1 MQYEFLTLLVP
12 LIVVVLASITKNVR
26 VSVGVAIVFAAL
38 LATDFSPVGAFQL
51 VMQRFLGASELGN
64 LGSWQKFWGS
74 FNLFICLFLVLL
86 GIIIELIQQSGG
98 AYAYGNFIID
108 KLKNA
113 KNAQRA
119 SLILSLGFGMDDYF
133 SSLTVGSVMR
143 PITDEFKIARVK
155 LGLLVNSLASPLAV
169 LFPLSSWIAQIVG
182 QFRQA
187 GIGTSLK
194 GGILIAHDPFYLYL
208 AVIPFLLYALISFFS
223 IWFIVNRGYTYG
235 TLAKHERIAQK
246 TGNLFAGRVLTT
258 RAPRKSSEYF
268 AGALVW
274 DFLLPILLLVSSV
287 VWFNMYCGNDIPL
300 ALAKG
305 GGITVLFSCVYLV
318 LRGRIAPKEI
328 FGIIWHGSR
337 LMISSVVVVVFIWTL
352 SALLK
357 DDLQL
362 GSYLAGLI
370 GGRIAI
376 HLLPALFFVAAVA
389 ISTMI
394 GSAWGAFGILLP
406 IAIPMLVS
414 LAGVPVPTHIGDVT
428 MLFPLLGAIIS
439 GSVAGNHLSPIADV
453 MFMSSTSAGA
463 YHLDLVRVMAG
474 FAFPVVIA
482 ALAAFLL
489 QGYLLAWGCSLISAM
504 AWAFV
509 CGIGLNFLIVVLLH
523 VMSNKRHAARNE

>member
-1 MQYEFLTLLVP
+1 MQYEFLTLCVP
-12 LIVVVLASITKNVR
+12 LIVVILASITKNVR

-38 LATDFSPVGAFQL
+38 IATDFSLVGAFQL
-51 VMQRFLGASELGN
+51 VLQRFLEVSELSN
-64 LGSWQKFWGS
+64 FASWPRFLGS
-74 FNLFICLFLVLL
+74 FNLFICLFLLLL

-143 PITDEFKIARVK
+143 PITDEFRIARVK

-187 GIGTSLK
+187 GIGTSIK
-194 GGILIAHDPFYLYL
+194 NGILIAHDPFYLYL
-208 AVIPFLLYALISFFS
+208 SVIPFLLYAIIAFFS
-223 IWFIVNRGYTYG
+223 IWFIVSKGYVHG

-268 AGALVW
+268 AGARVW
-274 DFLLPILLLVSSV
+274 DFLLPILLLVGSV
-287 VWFNMYCGNDIPL
+287 VLFNMYCGNDIPL
-300 ALAKG
+300 ALCKG

-318 LRGRIAPKEI
+318 FRGRIAPKEI
-328 FGIIWHGSR
+328 LGIVWHGSR
-337 LMISSVVVVVFIWTL
+337 LMMSSVVVVVFIWTL

-376 HLLPALFFVAAVA
+376 HLLPALFFIAAVT

-414 LAGVPVPTHIGDVT
+414 LSGVSVPAHIGELS
-428 MLFPLLGAIIS
+428 MLLPLLGAIIS

-474 FAFPVVIA
+474 FAFPVVLA
-482 ALAAFLL
+482 ALGAFLL
-489 QGYLLAWGCSLISAM
+489 QGYLLVWGCSLVGAM
-504 AWAFV
+504 IVTLLF
-509 CGIGLNFLIVVLLH
+509 GIGLNFLIVFLLH
-523 VMSNKRHAARNE
+523 VMSIKRYAARNE